1 MREHAATGDKNVPR
15 INCVTT
21 LRLDDNCRETSFI
34 AIREREGEGEG
45 EKEGGGGLMNR
56 LECFY
61 LRTVGWLCLVEIRLH
76 RFVESFLLLFWKCL
90 RFIGYYDLV
99 SW

>member
-1 MREHAATGDKNVPR
+1 MREHAATGDKNVPG

-45 EKEGGGGLMNR
+45 EKEGR
-56 LECFY
+56 
-61 LRTVGWLCLVEIRLH
+61 
-76 RFVESFLLLFWKCL
+76 
-90 RFIGYYDLV
+90 
-99 SW
+99 